1 MEGLLSSRKNPRI
14 QFLDKL
20 KKRSERDERGTYI
33 IEGLRELQ
41 RAHRAQC
48 LRELYACPSHFPSPE
63 HETFLQE
70 LRAEAH
76 IPLHEV
82 SPYAFEKISL
92 REGPDGLLGLGL
104 PFEKKLEQ
112 ITWSENPLLLGVEGI
127 EKPGNLGA
135 LARSADAAGV
145 DAFVVL
151 NPRSDLRNPQCI
163 RSSQGAVFSLP
174 IALLS
179 YAEWEAFSREKA
191 WQWLVLSPRAETPF
205 WSLDLRQ
212 PTALILGSEK
222 EGLSSPWFQH
232 PLATP
237 ARIPQR
243 GISDSLNVSVAAA
256 VVLYEALR
264 QRRIFVSNAEG

>member
-20 KKRSERDERGTYI
+20 KKRSEREKHGTYL
-33 IEGLRELQ
+33 IEGLRELR

-48 LRELYACPSHFPSPE
+48 LQELYACPTHFPSPE
-63 HETFLQE
+63 HGIFLQE
-70 LRAEAH
+70 LETEAR

-82 SPYAFEKISL
+82 SPYAFGKISL

-104 PFEKKLEQ
+104 PFEKQLEQ
-112 ITWSENPLLLGVEGI
+112 IAWSENPLLLVVEGI

-145 DAFVVL
+145 DAFVLL
-151 NPRSDLRNPQCI
+151 NPRSDLHNPQCI
-163 RSSQGAVFSLP
+163 RASQGAIFSLP
-174 IALLS
+174 IALPP
-179 YAEWEAFSREKA
+179 YGEWEAFSRDRA

-205 WSLDLRQ
+205 WSLDLRR

-222 EGLSSPWFQH
+222 EGLSSPWFRH

-264 QRRIFVSNAEG
+264 QREVPVANVER